1 MSLHHRA
8 AEALGWSIGQAQSLS
23 LPALRDL
30 VRPVSPKLAYEI
42 TTALETGSVIMED
55 TSDDVQS

>member
-1 MSLHHRA
+1 MSLHRRV
-8 AEALGWSIGQAQSLS
+8 AEVLGWDVSQAQSLS

-42 TTALETGSVIMED
+42 TVALETGSVIMED
-55 TSDDVQS
+55 ASDDIQP